1 MFDQLADGVFRR
13 RYESLDTNV
22 GVVVGDE
29 GVLVVDTRASHVEAD
44 EVADELRALTPLPL
58 RWVVNTHW
66 HWDHTF
72 GNARFPEAE
81 IWGHE
86 LCRVTMLERGD
97 SMKAD
102 ARAWLPDRSDEVDE
116 VVVTPPDSVFVDVE
130 TIDLGSRAVTLAY
143 HGLAHTDADITISV
157 DGAGVVFVGDLL
169 EEGSPPLFDDGYP
182 LDWPGTLTSVL
193 AGGESVFVPGHG
205 DVIDREAAR
214 GQLGEIE
221 SVAELARRCVYEGL
235 SVEEG
240 SRLGPY
246 PEPFIAAALGRA
258 MELGR

>member
-1 MFDQLADGVFRR
+1 MFDELADGVFRR

-22 GVVVGDE
+22 GVVVGDD

-44 EVADELRALTPLPL
+44 ELADDLHSLTPLPL

-72 GNARFPEAE
+72 GNARFPGAE

-97 SMKAD
+97 SMKDD
-102 ARAWLPDRSDEVDE
+102 ARAWLPDRSEEIDE
-116 VVVTPPDSVFVDVE
+116 VVVTPPGSVFVD
-130 TIDLGSRAVTLAY
+130 TNNIDLGSRAVTLAY
-143 HGLAHTDADITISV
+143 HGLAHTDSDITISV

-169 EEGSPPLFDDGYP
+169 EEGSPPVFDDGYP
-182 LDWPGTLTSVL
+182 LDWPGTLASVL
-193 AGGESVFVPGHG
+193 GDGGSIFVPGHG
-205 DVIDREAAR
+205 DVMDRATAR
-214 GQLGEIE
+214 GQLAEIE
-221 SVAELARRCVYEGL
+221 GVADLARRCLVEGL
-235 SVEEG
+235 SIEEG

-246 PEPFIAAALGRA
+246 PEPFMAAALSRVL
-258 MELGR
+258 ELRP